1 MTTTTTETR
10 TVKILRT
17 EVKAQK
23 EQITGLMMRINSL
36 ADEISGLQSD
46 IERFK
51 GNVAADV
58 KYLTGRVDQ

>member
-1 MTTTTTETR
+1 MTTTETR